1 MASAE
6 LRCALAWT
14 RQLRLERWPWQPSHW
29 SFLRLLPPAL
39 RYRLRCH
46 FRQARA
52 RLRAVSQQPAAASRS
67 ACPAACTAPACGA
80 RPHGYP
86 SYVPLRLTVGLD
98 KRKVN
103 GKAIT
108 ARYGGN
114 RREYGAGVEAVFERC
129 PSREAKGGETVPRWG
144 NGIRWIPLKIKSP
157 ALRRGHELSVLGE
170 PTNQQA
176 NLSYPPISLRRNIPA
191 IPTSPVPSRPK
202 VPGSG
207 TVMFVIPWTC
217 PIPW

>member
-98 KRKVN
+98 KGKVN
-103 GKAIT
+103 GKAIA

-114 RREYGAGVEAVFERC
+114 RREYAAGVEAGLVGS
-129 PSREAKGGETVPRWG
+129 P
-144 NGIRWIPLKIKSP
+144 SP
-157 ALRRGHELSVLGE
+157 AAKASRRAPHGAE
-170 PTNQQA
+170 
-176 NLSYPPISLRRNIPA
+176 
-191 IPTSPVPSRPK
+191 
-202 VPGSG
+202 
-207 TVMFVIPWTC
+207 
-217 PIPW
+217 